1 VSVLSVEVSGSSLAQ
16 APKKASDI
24 NKIKVF
30 KVFKFLK
37 FLKYLKSLKFFRFF
51 NNNKTVL
58 FIYFLIFNLF
68 APLPAAKRECAGLNA
83 LSGMAV

>member
-16 APKKASDI
+16 APKKASAI
-24 NKIKVF
+24 NKIKFF
-30 KVFKFLK
+30 KVFKFL
-37 FLKYLKSLKFFRFF
+37 RFF
-51 NNNKTVL
+51 NNNKTVF

-68 APLPAAKRECAGLNA
+68 APLPAAKRERAGLNA